1 MNHDEPIS
9 FPNNTAFQRFL
20 PTGPLAFLP
29 LSPTASTMV
38 WSTTPELAKALKQ
51 LDVEALTQ
59 VVNAGYGLAEADL
72 MHLNEQ
78 LLAAPKPLS
87 AMAVRRIIA
96 SFPRSTTPIEDQPIL
111 PPYVTSIEARSVAS
125 FPLKLSHADRYIGER
140 TVLVGDAAH
149 TCHPL
154 AGQGL
159 NMGLADV
166 RELTNHWD
174 EIRKSGGDFGMLH
187 AQCN

>member
-29 LSPTASTMV
+29 LSPSASTMV

-51 LDVEALTQ
+51 LDSEALTE
-59 VVNAGYGLAEADL
+59 VVNAGYGLAEDDL
-72 MHLNEQ
+72 LHLNNQ
-78 LLAAPKPLS
+78 LLTSATPLT
-87 AMAVRRIIA
+87 AQAIRAIIA
-96 SFPRSTTPIEDQPIL
+96 GYPRSTTPIEDQPIL

-125 FPLKLSHADRYIGER
+125 FPLKLSHADRYVGER

-166 RELTNHWD
+166 RELTNLWD
-174 EIRKSGGDFGMLH
+174 EVRKSGGDFG
-187 AQCN
+187 